1 LVYIEEIQKNPI
13 KNPWLK
19 PSHEK
24 QKGRPKKGHKNG
36 EPTGTKEGRD
46 IVPLAY
52 IHDR

>member
-19 PSHEK
+19 PSHET
-24 QKGRPKKGHKNG
+24 QKGRPKKGQKMG
-36 EPTGTKEGRD
+36 RPQEEGRD

-52 IHDR
+52 IQDR